1 MMAEKHELTVE
12 IVNER
17 GLHARASAK
26 VVELSEGYECEAFV
40 HFDGERADPRSIM
53 ELLTL
58 AAPLGSVLRVE
69 AEGTD
74 AVSYLAALEALIS
87 GKFGEGK

>member
-1 MMAEKHELTVE
+1 MAETHTLKVK

-26 VVELSEGYECEAFV
+26 VVELSESYACDAFV
-40 HFDGERADPRSIM
+40 FFEDERADPRSIM

-58 AAPLGSVLRVE
+58 AAPFGSEITVE
-69 AEGTD
+69 AEGED
-74 AVSYLAALEALIS
+74 ALQYLASLETLIS
-87 GKFGEGK
+87 DKFGEGK